1 MVCSFSVAPS
11 NCVCG
16 STVNSW
22 LRGKSKA
29 TTQQTDHCLDSHAH
43 GSWCCPNPR
52 KFSSSLRIP
61 FSGVRKSETRALRY
75 ERSSAWSS
83 PTHRSRPCHWP
94 ASLKPVLRRPP
105 NQRPGR
111 AGGSCARGSTA
122 RIRRP
127 AQVLPD
133 GCRSRRRSPSRWLA
147 DPFRVDRSV
156 RSSSKGGRRLRS
168 HRQRGAAAARR
179 PRSPCS
185 TAT

>member
-1 MVCSFSVAPS
+1 MGARSRLHSS

-83 PTHRSRPCHWP
+83 PTRRSRPCHWP

-111 AGGSCARGSTA
+111 AGGSCARGSRRLESDVQRRFRRTVAA
-122 RIRRP
+122 RGVDRH
-127 AQVLPD
+127 PD
-133 GCRSRRRSPSRWLA
+133 GSPTHFVSIGLYARHRRVGDVCVA
-147 DPFRVDRSV
+147 I
-156 RSSSKGGRRLRS
+156 
-168 HRQRGAAAARR
+168 
-179 PRSPCS
+179 PC
-185 TAT
+185 T